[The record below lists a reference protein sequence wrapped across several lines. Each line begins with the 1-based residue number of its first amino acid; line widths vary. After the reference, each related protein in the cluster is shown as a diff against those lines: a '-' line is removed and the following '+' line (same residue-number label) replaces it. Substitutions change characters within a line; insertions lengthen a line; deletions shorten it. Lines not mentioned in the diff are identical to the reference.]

1 MLDRIKISLQH
12 LLPKRCLT
20 ELAGWGAERRG
31 GWLTRVVITLFIRW
45 YKVDM
50 QEAQQPDVAAYPT
63 FNAFFVR
70 PLRDEA
76 RPIDEDPAVLVFP
89 ADGIISQ
96 IGSIKGEEIFQ
107 AKGKHYS
114 LEALLAGNESMIAR
128 FRDGSFITTY
138 LAPRDYHRIH
148 MPCNGVL
155 REMLYVP
162 GELFSVNP
170 LTVTNIPKLF
180 ARNERIICLF
190 DTNFGSMA
198 QILVGATIVGSIQT
212 VWAGTVT
219 PPREGII
226 KRWRYPQVAAAG
238 AVVLLKGQEMGRFK
252 LGSSVINLFAGK
264 NIVLSEH
271 LYTDYVT
278 RVGQRLAYGIAQ
290 TDNSPLT

>member
-1 MLDRIKISLQH
+1 MLDRIKIALQH
-12 LLPKRCLT
+12 LLPKRWLT

-31 GWLTRVVITLFIRW
+31 GWLTRGVITLFVRG

-63 FNAFFVR
+63 FNTFFVR

-76 RPIDEDPAVLVFP
+76 RPIDADPAVLVLP

-96 IGSIKGEEIFQ
+96 FGPIEGEQVFQ
-107 AKGKHYS
+107 AKGHHYS
-114 LEALLAGNESMIAR
+114 LEALLAGNESMIDL
-128 FRDGSFITTY
+128 FRNGSFATTY
-138 LAPRDYHRIH
+138 LAPRDYHRVH

-170 LTVTNIPKLF
+170 LTAANIPNLF

-190 DTNFGSMA
+190 DTDFGPLA
-198 QILVGATIVGSIQT
+198 QIMVGATIVGSIET

-226 KRWRYPQVAAAG
+226 KRWRYPQADADG

-252 LGSSVINLFAGK
+252 LGSTVINLFAGK
-264 NIVLSEH
+264 NVLLGDH
-271 LYTDYVT
+271 LYTRYVT
-278 RVGQRLAYGIAQ
+278 RVGQRLAHGIAQ
-290 TDNSPLT
+290 TDSPLT